1 MEHTS
6 RPQPLVIARFFAC
19 LAPTIYSNVYS
30 FGRHDNLVFSGRSI
44 DRTGNRANALRV
56 AKHARG
62 ATVVESRCRGRHTP
76 WSMFLKAHWKAM
88 AASNFFTVEVWSRRG
103 LISRLVCD

>member
-19 LAPTIYSNVYS
+19 LAPTMYSDMYS
-30 FGRHDNLVFSGRSI
+30 FGRHDNLVFSGCSI

-56 AKHARG
+56 AKLARG
-62 ATVVESRCRGRHTP
+62 ATVVESRCLARRYSQTE
-76 WSMFLKAHWKAM
+76 
-88 AASNFFTVEVWSRRG
+88 EVTA
-103 LISRLVCD
+103 LVA